1 MVGWG
6 GGLVWGPGRQPSH
19 HPALCITNSISNPP
33 PQPTASPAHPN
44 QSTPPAYHILRPPA
58 NSLSTGT
65 PCPYPALTISHALPG
80 YAAAGSSVTCGNCA
94 KFQDCVQPYAFVLA
108 QYLEA
113 PEASHAT
120 STKSNSN
127 SNADSDVDGGAPAAL
142 SHLNGEGVLLAMAL
156 GPSFVEEKF
165 VHVSPPT
172 LYADSSQLG
181 TVSYTWLKI

>member
-1 MVGWG
+1 M
-6 GGLVWGPGRQPSH
+6 
-19 HPALCITNSISNPP
+19 
-33 PQPTASPAHPN
+33 
-44 QSTPPAYHILRPPA
+44 
-58 NSLSTGT
+58 
-65 PCPYPALTISHALPG
+65 
-80 YAAAGSSVTCGNCA
+80 
-94 KFQDCVQPYAFVLA
+94 LA

-181 TVSYTWLKI
+181 TVSYTYVVKNLGSAIHHHTRSYPTFHPRLAIHHPPPVTVREPNHHPYPTPLSASPREATRAPSLRSR